1 MKAWIYKWLP
11 ICFGCHCRPDRSF
24 FYKGQQLPLCARCT
38 GEFFGILL
46 GMVLIFFFRPPAWIP
61 GLLAVPL
68 VLDGTV
74 QYFTAYESN
83 NLKRVIT
90 GFLFGYALFTLAA
103 LICMAGFRHGRHL
116 ASQWKH

>member
-1 MKAWIYKWLP
+1 LKAWIYKWLP

-38 GEFFGILL
+38 GELFGILL
-46 GMVLIFFFRPPAWIP
+46 GMVLIFFLQPPAWIP
-61 GLLAVPL
+61 GLLLFPL
-68 VLDGTV
+68 VLDGSV

-103 LICMAGFRHGRHL
+103 LLCIAGFRHGRSL
-116 ASQWKH
+116 TARWLR